1 MHKIYKIYIIY
12 MYILSNKIMAKCTLL
27 FKSLKP
33 LQKMHKFTST
43 LQVLLF
49 SLITVYKKRNKSFK
63 WFNLSKDLLIG
74 IYYGS

>member
-1 MHKIYKIYIIY
+1 
-12 MYILSNKIMAKCTLL
+12 MAKRILL

-33 LQKMHKFTST
+33 LQKMHNFAST

-49 SLITVYKKRNKSFK
+49 SLITVYKKRNKCFK
-63 WFNLSKDLLIG
+63 WFSLSKVLLIG